1 MMHLSGVLLSWNCEH
16 LFSLI
21 KDGNS
26 NPDPMQTR
34 EGASRV
40 TSANAV
46 LDAGMFTC
54 KKRANTCGAGVD
66 ATAYLRPLPK
76 RRRKQQELDE

>member
-1 MMHLSGVLLSWNCEH
+1 MNQGSLGSDVCEH

-21 KDGNS
+21 KDRNS
-26 NPDPMQTR
+26 NPDPMQAR

-46 LDAGMFTC
+46 LDTGMFKC
-54 KKRANTCGAGVD
+54 KNKTNTCGAGTD
-66 ATAYLRPLPK
+66 ITAYNRPLPK
-76 RRRKQQELDE
+76 RRRKQQQLDE